1 MAESGIARLVAEL
14 KRRRV
19 FRVLLVY
26 GAVSYML
33 AEGSS
38 IVLPALE
45 LPPWTLTFVIVLLI
59 LGLPIAVV
67 LAWAYDITPEG
78 IQRTSAIDA
87 AVTASVENAP
97 AAAPPPGVASG
108 APSAPSSG
116 AASPP
121 GVANAGTSRSDAVAA
136 AGTAASSPPGDSP
149 ENERTHLIVLPFRM
163 LRPDPETEFLSSS
176 LPDAISCS
184 LAGLRSLVVR
194 SMMTS
199 SRYGAEGP
207 DLTALAQHGVNA
219 VLTGTLLRI
228 GGQLRLTAQL
238 AHAPEGT
245 ILWSEVTV
253 VDLDDLFA
261 LQDELSRRVL
271 DSLSVSLTA
280 RERMRLRRDAPVSA
294 RAYELYLRANHLSH
308 QTGQWDEARK
318 LYLESLHDDPK
329 YAPAW
334 ACLGRCYRLIAKWS
348 PDPAVR
354 ESMRAEAE
362 TSFQHAFELNPDLPI
377 AHHFFAQ
384 LEVELGRASSAMTR
398 LIRCLRE
405 SDADPELF
413 AGVVHSC
420 RFAGLLEASIS
431 AHLRA
436 RRLDPAI
443 ATSVGHTYFML
454 GRYDR
459 VVDEAYGD
467 IGYLAPLALT
477 MLGRK
482 ADALRLLHE
491 NQTRVAGTTAS
502 HHLESLRAILEGD
515 RERGLAAAREALQ
528 HVGDPE
534 GRFYAVRHIARLGDA
549 EGALAHLEQLLG
561 RGYCCAHQLRDDPWL
576 ASVRELPEFAEISAR
591 AEAAI
596 QQAAADFIAAGG
608 PQVVGPIAV
617 AA

>member
-1 MAESGIARLVAEL
+1 MAGSRVARLVAEL

-45 LPPWTLTFVIVLLI
+45 LPNWTLTFVIVLLI
-59 LGLPIAVV
+59 LGLPLTVV
-67 LAWAYDITPEG
+67 LAWAFDITPEG
-78 IQRTSAIDA
+78 IQRTSAMDA
-87 AVTASVENAP
+87 AAAHHDAATVASSASVAASEVAESSASGPVRSAVDVGSRPTSLSAP
-97 AAAPPPGVASG
+97 AD
-108 APSAPSSG
+108 
-116 AASPP
+116 
-121 GVANAGTSRSDAVAA
+121 AGE
-136 AGTAASSPPGDSP
+136 P
-149 ENERTHLIVLPFRM
+149 ERTHLIVLPFRM
-163 LRPDPETEFLSSS
+163 LRPDSETEFLSSS

-194 SMMTS
+194 SVMTGG
-199 SRYGAEGP
+199 RHGAEGP
-207 DLTALAQHGVNA
+207 DLATLAQHGVNA

-228 GGQLRLTAQL
+228 GAQLRLTAQL
-238 AHAPEGT
+238 AQAPDGT

-261 LQDELSRRVL
+261 LQDELSRRIL

-280 RERMRLRRDAPVSA
+280 RERLRLRRDAPVSA

-308 QTGQWDEARK
+308 QTGHWEEARK

-348 PDPAVR
+348 PDPSVR
-354 ESMRAEAE
+354 EAMRAEAE
-362 TSFQHAFELNPDLPI
+362 ASFQHAFELNPDLPI

-384 LEVELGRASSAMTR
+384 LEVEVGRASSAMTR
-398 LIRCLRE
+398 LIRCLRD

-420 RFAGLLEASIS
+420 RFAGLLEASVS

-443 ATSVGHTYFML
+443 ATSIGHTYFML

-459 VVDEAYGD
+459 VVDESFGD
-467 IGYLAPLALT
+467 IGYIAPLALT

-482 ADALRLLHE
+482 ADALRLLRE
-491 NQTRVAGTTAS
+491 NEGRVAGTTAS
-502 HHLESLRAILEGD
+502 HHFESLCAILEGD
-515 RERGLAAAREALQ
+515 RERGLAAAREALD
-528 HVGDPE
+528 HVRDPE
-534 GRFYAVRHIARLGDA
+534 GRFYAVRHIARLGDG
-549 EGALAHLEQLLG
+549 EDALVHLDQLLD
-561 RGYCCAHQLRDDPWL
+561 RGYCCAHQLREDPWL
-576 ASVRELPEFAEISAR
+576 ESVRELPRFEAISAR
-591 AEAAI
+591 AEAAMR
-596 QQAAADFIAAGG
+596 QAAADFVAAGG